1 MQKQKQTRLMLLSQM
16 REMEFNNYL
25 QSMKLT
31 KEELVLLANLLAQ
44 AQVKVLEA
52 PKLIELVNKLTQM
65 TSELDQKDVVPE
77 TKN

>member
-1 MQKQKQTRLMLLSQM
+1 
-16 REMEFNNYL
+16 MEFNNYL

>member
-1 MQKQKQTRLMLLSQM
+1 MLLSQM

-65 TSELDQKDVVPE
+65 TSELDQKDVIPE
-77 TKN
+77 TKT

>member
-1 MQKQKQTRLMLLSQM
+1 MLLSQM